1 MPILPAEPDPQQLNL
16 LAAHA
21 INDQVWGLAHDPLAR
36 VPDLAGSADVGMLQQ
51 TACGIVNT
59 LRRRLSGEQVIF
71 GDVVLGF
78 EKIRQRPARP
88 AQFQTLTPQ

>member
-1 MPILPAEPDPQQLNL
+1 
-16 LAAHA
+16 
-21 INDQVWGLAHDPLAR
+21 
-36 VPDLAGSADVGMLQQ
+36 
-51 TACGIVNT
+51 
-59 LRRRLSGEQVIF
+59 LSGEQVIF